1 MAVIFWVEDQMH
13 WINKF
18 SQVLCEADLDG
29 TENVLRIYHFA
40 EAAKQAIKQTD
51 AKTPPDIALLDA
63 RLNGNDQAGFS
74 VSAALR
80 QKWPEL
86 PILYLSEHSGTDI
99 ERDALETHSAADF
112 ISKQQRNA
120 EQVLCWRLRASLKQQ
135 QTASE
140 VQELCSG
147 ALRIDLDNWN
157 IYWNDN
163 RLMNPDNARR
173 ALAPMPRKLLK
184 ELVECSPRPLSTLQM
199 AERLDLDPERFS
211 YAAYR
216 QHIRTL
222 RRSIDVADGG
232 NGAFLQACKQGQGI
246 VTFGDEQAYCWRMDE
261 R

>member
-13 WINKF
+13 WIKKF
-18 SQVLCEADLDG
+18 SQVLTEADLDG
-29 TENVLRIYHFA
+29 SENELRIHHFA
-40 EAAKQAIKQTD
+40 EAAKQAIAQTD
-51 AKTPPDIALLDA
+51 AREPPDIALLDA

-80 QKWPEL
+80 RKWPDL

-120 EQVLCWRLRASLKQQ
+120 EQVLCWRLKASLRHQ
-135 QTASE
+135 QTDN
-140 VQELCSG
+140 QLNELISG
-147 ALRIDLDNWN
+147 CLRIDLDNWN
-157 IYWNDN
+157 IYWNDV
-163 RLMNPDNARR
+163 RLMNPANTRR
-173 ALAPMPRKLLK
+173 ALAPMPRKLLR

-199 AERLDLDPERFS
+199 AERLDIDPERFS

-222 RRSIDVADGG
+222 RRSIDAADGG
-232 NGAFLQACKQGQGI
+232 KGDFLERCKAGEGI
-246 VTFGDEQAYCWRMDE
+246 VTFGDEQAYCWRAIE
-261 R
+261 P

>member
-18 SQVLCEADLDG
+18 SQVLTEADLDG
-29 TENVLRIYHFA
+29 SVNELLVYHFA
-40 EAAKQAIKQTD
+40 EAAKQAIKQ
-51 AKTPPDIALLDA
+51 AGASAAPDIALLDA

-74 VSAALR
+74 VSEALR
-80 QKWPEL
+80 KKWPDI

-120 EQVLCWRLRASLKQQ
+120 DQVLCWRLRASLKQKQ
-135 QTASE
+135 P
-140 VQELCSG
+140 SG
-147 ALRIDLDNWN
+147 EIHEIISGPLRIDLDNWN
-157 IYWNDN
+157 IYWNEK
-163 RLMNPDNARR
+163 RLMNPANARR
-173 ALAPMPRKLLK
+173 ALAPMPRKLLR

-199 AERLDLDPERFS
+199 AEHLDLDPERFS

-222 RRSIDVADGG
+222 RQSIDAAEGG
-232 NGAFLQACKQGQGI
+232 NGRFLERCKQGEGI
-246 VTFGDEQAYCWRMDE
+246 VTFGDEQAYCWRME
-261 R
+261 S